1 MVGCMHRRS
10 AAALLA
16 AISLIAASPSHA
28 SPPAGVP
35 TVHAACKSATIEG
48 KHKCIARG
56 QFCRHT
62 KSANRDYHRY
72 GYHCGK
78 RDANGRYHLVYH

>member
-1 MVGCMHRRS
+1 MRLRAF

-16 AISLIAASPSHA
+16 SVSLVAAPSVSQGA
-28 SPPAGVP
+28 ATAP
-35 TVHAACKSATIEG
+35 VHAACKSAVIEG

-62 KSANRDYHRY
+62 KKANHDYHKY

-78 RDANGRYHLVYH
+78 RDKNGRYHLVYH

>member
-1 MVGCMHRRS
+1 MRRRS
-10 AAALLA
+10 TAAAVLA
-16 AISLIAASPSHA
+16 ALSLVAASPA
-28 SPPAGVP
+28 SQATPAS
-35 TVHAACKSATIEG
+35 VHAACKSATIEG

-62 KSANRDYHRY
+62 KKANRDYHRY

-78 RDANGRYHLVYH
+78 RDKNGRYHLVYH

>member
-1 MVGCMHRRS
+1 MAGMRRRKT

-16 AISLIAASPSHA
+16 ALALVAASPPTQA
-28 SPPAGVP
+28 ARPA
-35 TVHAACKSATIEG
+35 TVHAACTSATIEG

-62 KSANRDYHRY
+62 KKANKDYHRY

-78 RDANGRYHLVYH
+78 RDKNGRYHLVYH

>member
-1 MVGCMHRRS
+1 MRRRA

-16 AISLIAASPSHA
+16 AISLAAASPATHA
-28 SPPAGVP
+28 TSTTHGIH
-35 TVHAACKSATIEG
+35 TACTSAVIEG

-56 QFCRHT
+56 QYCRHT
-62 KSANRDYHRY
+62 KKANRDYHKY

-78 RDANGRYHLVYH
+78 RDKNGRYHLVYH

>member
-1 MVGCMHRRS
+1 MRRRS
-10 AAALLA
+10 LAATLLA
-16 AISLIAASPSHA
+16 ALSLVAATPA
-28 SPPAGVP
+28 APATTPPTA
-35 TVHAACKSATIEG
+35 HAACTSATIEG

-62 KSANRDYHRY
+62 KKANRDYHRY

-78 RDANGRYHLVYH
+78 RDKNGRYHLVYQ

>member
-1 MVGCMHRRS
+1 MRRRS
-10 AAALLA
+10 TIAAVLAALALVGATPATHA
-16 AISLIAASPSHA
+16 AT
-28 SPPAGVP
+28 PAP
-35 TVHAACKSATIEG
+35 VHAACTSAVIEG

-62 KSANRDYHRY
+62 KKANRDYHRY

-78 RDANGRYHLVYH
+78 KDKNGRYHLVYH

>member
-1 MVGCMHRRS
+1 MMKEEVVLFPYIVRTE
-10 AAALLA
+10 A
-16 AISLIAASPSHA
+16 
-28 SPPAGVP
+28 
-35 TVHAACKSATIEG
+35 ATIEG

-62 KSANRDYHRY
+62 KKANRDYHRN

-78 RDANGRYHLVYH
+78 RDHNGRYHLVYN

>member
-1 MVGCMHRRS
+1 MRRRS
-10 AAALLA
+10 TIAAVVAALALA
-16 AISLIAASPSHA
+16 GAA
-28 SPPAGVP
+28 PATRAARP
-35 TVHAACKSATIEG
+35 ATVHAACKPAVIEG

-62 KSANRDYHRY
+62 KKANHDYHKY

-78 RDANGRYHLVYH
+78 RDKNGRYHLVYH

>member
-1 MVGCMHRRS
+1 MRLRAIAAVTLAS
-10 AAALLA
+10 ISLVAAAA
-16 AISLIAASPSHA
+16 PVSQGASPA
-28 SPPAGVP
+28 
-35 TVHAACKSATIEG
+35 TVHAACKQAVIEG

-62 KSANRDYHRY
+62 KKANRDYHKY